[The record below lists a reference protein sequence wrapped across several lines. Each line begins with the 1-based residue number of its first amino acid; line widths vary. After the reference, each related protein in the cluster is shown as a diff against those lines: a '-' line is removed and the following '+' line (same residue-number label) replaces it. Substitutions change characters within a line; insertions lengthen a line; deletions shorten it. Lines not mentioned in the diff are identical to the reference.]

1 MEQERAYLQ
10 ELRDRNLVPAGINLD
25 FVGADR
31 EMQDA
36 MAFLMQAFSVAVFI
50 MAFIL
55 VTQFNSFY
63 YAGLVLTAVV
73 LAIFGVLLGMVI
85 VPGSQFNLM
94 AQIGVVALAG
104 IVVNNNIVLID
115 TYIILR
121 RRLEPK
127 TLEENMRVVLLTA
140 AQRLRPVMITT
151 VTTILGLLPMAAGV
165 NIDLATGLV
174 TLGAPS
180 AQWWTDLA
188 RAIVFGLTYA
198 ALMTLVFTPTMLL
211 LPSLTK

>member
-1 MEQERAYLQ
+1 
-10 ELRDRNLVPAGINLD
+10 
-25 FVGADR
+25 
-31 EMQDA
+31 
-36 MAFLMQAFSVAVFI
+36 MQAFSVAVFI

-140 AQRLRPVMITT
+140 AQRCVRC
-151 VTTILGLLPMAAGV
+151 
-165 NIDLATGLV
+165 
-174 TLGAPS
+174 
-180 AQWWTDLA
+180 
-188 RAIVFGLTYA
+188 
-198 ALMTLVFTPTMLL
+198 
-211 LPSLTK
+211 